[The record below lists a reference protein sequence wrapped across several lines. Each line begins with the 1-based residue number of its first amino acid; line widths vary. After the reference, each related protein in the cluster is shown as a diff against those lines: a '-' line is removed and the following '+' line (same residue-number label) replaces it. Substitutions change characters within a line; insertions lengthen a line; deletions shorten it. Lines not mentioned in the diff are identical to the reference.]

1 MKKTVLI
8 FAAIMFFTTTFA
20 QRKEKIKGSKII
32 TVEKKEI
39 GDFDTLEVEDNIEIF
54 LVKGEKCGI
63 EIEADDNLHDII
75 SISLNGGLLK
85 LSTLRE
91 VSSSKK
97 FTIRI
102 TYDSKLKQLT
112 AKHDAIVNAL
122 AELDLTDITFNSLD
136 YSKLFLNARVK
147 NFTLKQDDKSK
158 VELNLKSENAV
169 IELSKNA
176 HLKAL
181 VYALS
186 LKCDLYQKSDAELEG
201 DVMEAKL
208 RLDNNTD
215 FIGKK
220 MITKNM
226 DLITELNANCKIN
239 VNTNLSISASGD
251 SEIQIFGQQKIDL
264 KKFNDNARLIKKPTK

>member
-1 MKKTVLI
+1 MKKIVLV
-8 FAAIMFFTTTFA
+8 FTAILFLTTTYA
-20 QRKEKIKGSKII
+20 QKKEKIKGSKIV

-75 SISLNGGLLK
+75 SISLNGTTLK
-85 LSTLRE
+85 LSTLRN
-91 VSSSKK
+91 VSSAKK

-102 TYDSKLKQLT
+102 TYDSKFKLLT
-112 AKHDAIVNAL
+112 SKNESIINAL
-122 AELDLTDITFNSLD
+122 AELDLTEVTFKSLD

-158 VELNLKSENAV
+158 AELNLKSENAIV
-169 IELSKNA
+169 ELSKNA

-181 VYALS
+181 INALN
-186 LKCDLYQKSDAELEG
+186 LKCDLYQKSDAEIEG
-201 DVMEAKL
+201 DVMETKL
-208 RLDNNTD
+208 RLDNNTE

-220 MITKNM
+220 LMVKNM
-226 DLITELNANCKIN
+226 DLITELYANCTIN
-239 VNTNLSISASGD
+239 VNTNLSISAAGD
-251 SEIQIFGQQKIDL
+251 SEIQIYGDQKIDL
-264 KKFNDNARLIKKPTK
+264 RKFADNAKLIKKPTK

>member
-264 KKFNDNARLIKKPTK
+264 KKFNDNARLIKKTTK

>member
-1 MKKTVLI
+1 MKKIVLVFI
-8 FAAIMFFTTTFA
+8 AILFLTTAFA
-20 QRKEKIKGSKII
+20 QKKEKIKGSKIV

-75 SISLNGGLLK
+75 SISLNGTTLK
-85 LSTLRE
+85 LSTLRN
-91 VSSSKK
+91 VSSAKK

-102 TYDSKLKQLT
+102 SYDSKFKLLT
-112 AKHDAIVNAL
+112 AKNESIINAL
-122 AELDLTDITFNSLD
+122 AELDLAEVTFKSLD

-158 VELNLKSENAV
+158 AELNLKSENAIV
-169 IELSKNA
+169 ELSKNA

-181 VYALS
+181 INALN
-186 LKCDLYQKSDAELEG
+186 LKCDLYQKSDAEIEG
-201 DVMEAKL
+201 DVMETKL
-208 RLDNNTD
+208 RLDNNTE

-220 MITKNM
+220 LMVKNM
-226 DLITELNANCKIN
+226 DLITELYANCSIN
-239 VNTNLSISASGD
+239 VNTNLSISAAGD
-251 SEIQIFGQQKIDL
+251 SEIKIFGDQKIDL
-264 KKFNDNARLIKKPTK
+264 KKFADNAKLIKKPTK

>member
-1 MKKTVLI
+1 MKKIVLV
-8 FAAIMFFTTTFA
+8 FTAILFLTTTYA
-20 QRKEKIKGSKII
+20 QKKEKIKGSKIV

-75 SISLNGGLLK
+75 SISLNGTTLK
-85 LSTLRE
+85 LSTLRN
-91 VSSSKK
+91 VSSAKK

-102 TYDSKLKQLT
+102 TYDSKFKLLT
-112 AKHDAIVNAL
+112 SKNESIINAL
-122 AELDLTDITFNSLD
+122 AELDLTEVTFKSLD

-158 VELNLKSENAV
+158 AELNLKSENAV
-169 IELSKNA
+169 VELSKNA

-181 VYALS
+181 INALN
-186 LKCDLYQKSDAELEG
+186 LKCDLYQKSDAEIEG
-201 DVMEAKL
+201 DVMETKL
-208 RLDNNTD
+208 RLDNNTE

-220 MITKNM
+220 LMVKNM
-226 DLITELNANCKIN
+226 DLITELYANCTIN
-239 VNTNLSISASGD
+239 VNTNLSISAAGD
-251 SEIQIFGQQKIDL
+251 SEIQIYGDQKIDL
-264 KKFNDNARLIKKPTK
+264 KKFADNAKLIKKPTK